1 MSLKTTLDTG
11 WVKPVNQITGLDH
24 LGVQA
29 PCIEVYGK
37 LLPGITNVTDRARY
51 YSFYAWVFY
60 AFEKKKWLDSDTFL
74 KMFRR
79 ADCLFT
85 LAAMA
90 HETSDNSTANHSGA
104 LVGKDT
110 FQKHFEEITSG
121 KQFKLSQFSHTNP
134 DSSRYFKNSFG
145 GLGQYYFGTLCNLNI
160 LTGESPKNGK
170 LIEEV
175 GLKLAKAFEQNV
187 NSSLFLETI
196 ENDEFNYETLTHL
209 KSFCPC
215 NLSCDSEERTLLI
228 SLFTKGF
235 ASLYQTEY
243 ETDFQALNRVESMA
257 YILALTEHLT
267 QTDTSQSFDVSV
279 FRKLAYTNVLQYSG
293 KYEHLWNIESSWQDY
308 ARNEIASIAMQG
320 IFYCVLKATESRRPN
335 FKDTRSIAVWY
346 WQEGPGGKV
355 ISKYHHQQFDKT
367 LSQLSVQLPNY
378 ERWDE
383 NNHEMALAHR
393 VEKLTKNGSN
403 DLEFITNNCLMILA
417 ALVSRTQNKS
427 GYNSVELQKSFLD
440 RYPLNLL
447 AICETLNTQL
457 SKQSTLSG
465 LIQLTH
471 RSLLENHFL
480 VAMRKLRNQQQMT
493 FRFLPCEFGIEIIK
507 PPPAV
512 FTSPRFKQ
520 VIQIMADLGMVRITK
535 NSFLVEPAGYDI
547 LKVNL

>member
-1 MSLKTTLDTG
+1 MSLKATSDTG
-11 WVKPVNQITGLDH
+11 WVKPINQITGLDH

-60 AFEKKKWLDSDTFL
+60 AFERKKWLDNDTFL

-90 HETSDNSTANHSGA
+90 HETSDNSTVNHSGA

-121 KQFKLSQFSHTNP
+121 KKFKLSQFSHTNP

-145 GLGQYYFGTLCNLNI
+145 GLGQYYFGTLCNLKI
-160 LTGESPKNGK
+160 LAGESPKNGK

-175 GLKLAKAFEQNV
+175 GLKLAKAFDQNV

-196 ENDEFNYETLTHL
+196 ENDEFTYETLTHL

-257 YILALTEHLT
+257 YILALTEHIT
-267 QTDTSQSFDVSV
+267 KTDTSQSFDVAV
-279 FRKLAYTNVLQYSG
+279 FRKLAYTNALQYSG

-335 FKDTRSIAVWY
+335 FKDTRSIALWY
-346 WQEGPGGKV
+346 WQEGPGSKV
-355 ISKYHHQQFDKT
+355 TSNYHHQQFDQT

-383 NNHEMALAHR
+383 NNHEVTLAHR

-403 DLEFITNNCLMILA
+403 DLESITKNCLMILA

-457 SKQSTLSG
+457 NKQSTLSA

-471 RSLLENHFL
+471 HSLLENHFL

-493 FRFLPCEFGIEIIK
+493 FRFLPSEFGIEIIK

-520 VIQIMADLGMVRITK
+520 VIQIMADLGMVRITE

-547 LKVNL
+547 LKVSS

>member
-1 MSLKTTLDTG
+1 MSLKATSDTG
-11 WVKPVNQITGLDH
+11 WVKPINQITGLDH

-60 AFEKKKWLDSDTFL
+60 AFERKKWLDSDTFL

-90 HETSDNSTANHSGA
+90 HETGDNSTVNHSGA

-121 KQFKLSQFSHTNP
+121 KKFKLSQFSHTNP

-145 GLGQYYFGTLCNLNI
+145 GLGQYYFGTLCNLKI
-160 LTGESPKNGK
+160 LAGESPKNGK

-175 GLKLAKAFEQNV
+175 GLKLAKAFDQNV

-196 ENDEFNYETLTHL
+196 ENDEFTYETLTHL

-257 YILALTEHLT
+257 YILALTEHIT
-267 QTDTSQSFDVSV
+267 KTDTSQSFDVAV
-279 FRKLAYTNVLQYSG
+279 FRKLAYTNALQYSG

-335 FKDTRSIAVWY
+335 FKDTRSIALWY
-346 WQEGPGGKV
+346 WQEGPGSKV
-355 ISKYHHQQFDKT
+355 TSNYHHQQFDQT

-383 NNHEMALAHR
+383 NNHEVTLAHR

-403 DLEFITNNCLMILA
+403 DLESITKNCLMILA

-457 SKQSTLSG
+457 NKQSTLSA

-471 RSLLENHFL
+471 HGLLENHFL

-493 FRFLPCEFGIEIIK
+493 FRFLPSEFGIEIIK

-520 VIQIMADLGMVRITK
+520 VIQIMADLGMVRITE

-547 LKVNL
+547 LKVSS

>member
-1 MSLKTTLDTG
+1 M
-11 WVKPVNQITGLDH
+11 
-24 LGVQA
+24 
-29 PCIEVYGK
+29 
-37 LLPGITNVTDRARY
+37 
-51 YSFYAWVFY
+51 FY
-60 AFEKKKWLDSDTFL
+60 AFERKKWLDSDTFL

-90 HETSDNSTANHSGA
+90 HETSDNSTVNHSGA

-121 KQFKLSQFSHTNP
+121 KKFKLSQFSHTNP

-145 GLGQYYFGTLCNLNI
+145 GLGQYYFGTLCNLKI
-160 LTGESPKNGK
+160 LAGESPKNGK

-175 GLKLAKAFEQNV
+175 GLKLAKAFDQNV

-196 ENDEFNYETLTHL
+196 ENDEFTYETLTHL

-257 YILALTEHLT
+257 YILALTEHIT
-267 QTDTSQSFDVSV
+267 KTDTSQSFDVAV
-279 FRKLAYTNVLQYSG
+279 FRKLAYTNALQYSG

-335 FKDTRSIAVWY
+335 FKDTRSIALWY
-346 WQEGPGGKV
+346 WQEGPGSKV
-355 ISKYHHQQFDKT
+355 TSNYHHQQFDQT

-383 NNHEMALAHR
+383 NNHEVTLAHR

-403 DLEFITNNCLMILA
+403 DLESITKNCLMILA

-457 SKQSTLSG
+457 NKQSTLSA

-471 RSLLENHFL
+471 HGLLENHFL

-493 FRFLPCEFGIEIIK
+493 FRFLPSEFGIEIIK

-520 VIQIMADLGMVRITK
+520 VIQIMADLGMVRITE

-547 LKVNL
+547 LKVSS